1 MKLKSSFFYT
11 IREDIKDEE
20 SKSGNLLVRS
30 GMIKKAGSGIYSYM
44 PLGLKIV
51 RNVENIVREEMD
63 ITGAQELVMPS
74 LLPEEVYV
82 DSGRR
87 DIFGSSMFSLK
98 DRFNRNYVLGP
109 THEELFVAT
118 AKEKVKSYKDLPFN
132 IYQMANKY
140 RDEPRPRY
148 GLIRVREFIMKDAY
162 SFDTD
167 LENLGI
173 SYDKMFEAYK
183 KIFNRCGLDYKIV
196 TADTGAMGGLLSE
209 EFQAVTDIGEDILI
223 LCEKCDYASNIEVSE
238 CVTNEM
244 DSNEEFKELELIHTP
259 NVGKIEDLVNNYHIE
274 EKDMAKTLIY
284 KVDDKFYAFMVKSD
298 REINETKISKLLNA
312 KEVELAQPE
321 DVENITQAKV
331 GFAGPIG
338 LSIPVIADNDIMK
351 MKNFLVG
358 ANKLDYHYINANT
371 KDFEIYKVADIKN
384 AKEGDICPKC
394 GGKLIFKKGIE
405 VGNTFKLGTKY
416 SEALG
421 LNYLD
426 QDNKLNPVW
435 MGCYGIGIGRIIA
448 AVAEQYA
455 DDYGIKW
462 PMALAPYKVAI
473 VLINDSDEEQL
484 KVATSIHD
492 KLVEMKIDTI
502 LDDRDLRPGVKFN
515 DMDLIGIPIRIT
527 VGKKVNEGKVE
538 FKLRNESESID
549 LDINSVIEEVLKN
562 IQ

>member
-338 LSIPVIADNDIMK
+338 LSIPVIVDNDIMK

-484 KVATSIHD
+484 KVANSIHD